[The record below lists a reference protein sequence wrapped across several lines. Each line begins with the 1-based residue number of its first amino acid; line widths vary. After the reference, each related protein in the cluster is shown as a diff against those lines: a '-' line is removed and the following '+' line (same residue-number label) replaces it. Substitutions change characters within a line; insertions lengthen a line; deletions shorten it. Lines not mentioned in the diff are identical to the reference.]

1 MRIMNNYIYSAERY
15 ALKDCQLRVESMF
28 LNDIHKN
35 TGFYIFP
42 LHKHEDFLELSLIL
56 EGTEIVELAENT
68 YTAQAGDIIV
78 KNANVLHQE
87 KADENSDL
95 VELSMGIYGVKVEG
109 LPESTL
115 IPENVIPIIHTDGEM
130 EVLKALFFEMQK
142 LYKSSITTYTETI
155 QLALKTFVS
164 IVLLVADRNGIIKE
178 TAEKP
183 AVSEKIAEILNYID
197 ENFRKQISLDDIAK
211 EFYVS
216 PYYLARQFKAEIGY
230 SVNQYIQQR
239 RLGKAE
245 QRLAFE
251 QTSIKEIA
259 MDCGYTNL
267 KYFYSVFKTKTGHT
281 PNEFRSLIQR

>member
-1 MRIMNNYIYSAERY
+1 MNYMYNTDRY
-15 ALKDCQLRVESMF
+15 ALKNCQLRVESMF

-42 LHKHEDFLELSLIL
+42 LHKHDDFLEVSLIL
-56 EGTEIVELAENT
+56 EGTEIVELAEDT
-68 YTAQAGDIIV
+68 YTAQAGDIII

-87 KADENSDL
+87 KADESSDL
-95 VELSMGIYGVKVEG
+95 VELSIGIYGVKVAG
-109 LPESTL
+109 LPDSTL
-115 IPENVIPIIHTDGEM
+115 IPDNVVPIVHTDGEM

-142 LYKSSITTYTETI
+142 LYKASVTTYAETI

-164 IVLLVADRNGIIKE
+164 IVLLVADKNGVVRE
-178 TAEKP
+178 SGAKP
-183 AVSEKIAEILNYID
+183 EVSEKIEEVLKYID
-197 ENFRKQISLDDIAK
+197 ENFCNQISLDDVAK
-211 EFYVS
+211 EFYIS
-216 PYYLARQFKAEIGY
+216 PYYLARQFKAETGY

-251 QTSIKEIA
+251 NTSIKEIA

-281 PNEFRSLIQR
+281 PNEFRSLIQP